1 MAIYPTFCIVIQN
14 GSILGYL
21 RRMTVSPAD
30 GHMSMRSWVGMG
42 MAFARHGSW
51 VWVRVPW
58 AAGYGR
64 AWGMERL

>member
-1 MAIYPTFCIVIQN
+1 M
-14 GSILGYL
+14 L
-21 RRMTVSPAD
+21 SPAD
-30 GHMSMRSWVGMG
+30 ESISGGGLCMRSWAGMG

-64 AWGMERL
+64 GRAWGMGRPCGW